1 MQARAADE
9 FDRRCRAA
17 CLSLRVALTL
27 PATFVVE
34 NVLTGQINAVRGHQF
49 QTVARSRP
57 RRGEQGS
64 GVLPESGRRSACR
77 LI

>member
-27 PATFVVE
+27 PGTFVVE
-34 NVLTGQINAVRGHQF
+34 NVLTRQIYAAKGHHF
-49 QTVARSRP
+49 RPSRVIAP
-57 RRGEQGS
+57 SATLVSGAERRAAGMS
-64 GVLPESGRRSACR
+64 LRPAA
-77 LI
+77 